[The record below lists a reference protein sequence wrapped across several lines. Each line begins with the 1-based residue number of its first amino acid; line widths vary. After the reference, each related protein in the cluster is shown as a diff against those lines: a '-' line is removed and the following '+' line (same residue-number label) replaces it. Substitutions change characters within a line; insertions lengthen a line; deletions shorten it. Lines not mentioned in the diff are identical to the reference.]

1 MILVLLLALPWFIAL
16 VHVLPMSRHRF
27 FDWFGVGGYFLQ
39 LLLAIYLLGQVAPN
53 QHRLFAGGWLALDAL
68 NLYFVVVTCLVG
80 WTTSLFAVP
89 YLRVEQ
95 ERGRL
100 TPLRLRLFH
109 SMYGVLMGMM
119 LLCLTT
125 NHLGVLWVAL
135 EAATLSAVLM
145 VAMYRTPE
153 SFEAAW
159 RYFILGG
166 IGILLALFAVILVDL
181 AATQHGLT
189 GNHALQLDALWDNRH
204 SLNPMLMA
212 VAFLFA
218 LAGLGTKSGLVP
230 WHSWLPGAH
239 AEGPTPI
246 SAVLSGLLL
255 NVAFYGL
262 LRFKALT
269 EGALHSHWPDQ
280 VLLATGLLSVL
291 VGVLRMRA
299 QRDVK
304 RLFSYSS
311 IEHMGLISIGMSLD
325 SPVAHA
331 AALLHVLLHA
341 LIKSSIF
348 FSVGHAVQKTRTQ
361 RMEHIRGLMH
371 ASGRIGWGLLLG
383 TLAIA
388 GLPPFGIF
396 RSEFMMLQITAAEQP
411 WMLPLML
418 LALWLALLNL
428 LSPVQEM
435 VWGDPLPGLQ
445 HLSYRPLR
453 LPMLLHLGIALVL
466 GVYMPVSLWESLL
479 HAAVWVTG

>member
-1 MILVLLLALPWFIAL
+1 MTLVLLLTLPWLIAL
-16 VHVLPMSRHRF
+16 AHLLPIPKHRS
-27 FDWFGVGGYFLQ
+27 FDWFSVVGYFLQ
-39 LLLAIYLLGQVAPN
+39 LLLAIHLLGQVQPD
-53 QHRLFAGGWLALDAL
+53 QRRLFAGGWFAVDAL
-68 NLYFVVVTCLVG
+68 NLYFVVLTCLVA

-89 YLRVEQ
+89 YLRVER

-100 TPLRLRLFH
+100 TNLRLRLFH
-109 SMYGVLMGMM
+109 SMYGVLVGMM

-145 VAMYRTPE
+145 VAMYRTPA

-166 IGILLALFAVILVDL
+166 IGILLALFAVILIDL
-181 AATQHGLT
+181 AATQKGLI
-189 GNHALQLDALWDNRH
+189 GNHALQLDILWANRQN
-204 SLNPMLMA
+204 LNPMLMA
-212 VAFLFA
+212 VAFVFA

-255 NVAFYGL
+255 NVAFYAL
-262 LRFKALT
+262 LRFKALA
-269 EGALHSHWPDQ
+269 EGSLHSHWPDM
-280 VLLATGLLSVL
+280 VLLVFGLMSVL
-291 VGVLRMRA
+291 AGVLRMRA
-299 QRDVK
+299 QQDVK

-311 IEHMGLISIGMSLD
+311 IEHMGLISIGISLNN
-325 SPVAHA
+325 PVAHA
-331 AALLHVLLHA
+331 AALLHILLHA
-341 LIKSSIF
+341 LVKSSIF

-361 RMEHIRGLMH
+361 SLAHIRGLMH

-388 GLPPFGIF
+388 GLPPFGLF
-396 RSEFMMLQITAAEQP
+396 RSEFLILRVAAAEQP
-411 WMLPLML
+411 WLLPLLL

-428 LSPVQEM
+428 LTPVQEM

-445 HLSYRPLR
+445 QLSYRPVR
-453 LPMLLHLGIALVL
+453 LPMLLHLGIALVIGL
-466 GVYMPVSLWESLL
+466 YMPVQFWQSLL
-479 HAAVWVTG
+479 YAAAWVSG